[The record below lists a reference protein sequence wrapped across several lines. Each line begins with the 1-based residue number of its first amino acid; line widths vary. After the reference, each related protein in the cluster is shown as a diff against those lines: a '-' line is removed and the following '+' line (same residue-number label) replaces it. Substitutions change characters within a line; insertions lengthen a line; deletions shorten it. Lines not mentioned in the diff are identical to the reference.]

1 MYCAGYYQ
9 SDQLYFF
16 QYRNATLPACAL
28 KRLIFQQKL
37 CLKKILFTYLFFLSS
52 QLAFSQKI
60 ILSADSISS
69 SFRGLSVANDKVVW
83 VSGSKGV
90 VGRSIDGGLTWK
102 WNEVKGFE
110 KTDFRDIEAF
120 DEHTALIMAVDS
132 PAFILR
138 TIDGGESWSVVYRN
152 DSKGMF
158 LDAMDFRNSR
168 DGLVVGDPIDG
179 RFFMAA
185 TSDSGKNWEEISFT
199 KRPVADSGE
208 ACFAAS
214 GTNIIALQNTG
225 YALISGGLS
234 SHIIINQKKI
244 LLPLSQG
251 TESAGANS
259 IASGDNNTM
268 VVVGGNYLK
277 KEDISRT
284 SAVSFDGGYTWIQP
298 QKPPSGYRSCVEFL
312 GNREWVSCG
321 LNGVDLSYDDGM
333 NWHKISDRSFN
344 VVQKAKHG
352 KAVYFAGS
360 EGNVGRLQ

>member
-1 MYCAGYYQ
+1 M
-9 SDQLYFF
+9 
-16 QYRNATLPACAL
+16 P
-28 KRLIFQQKL
+28 LIFQQKL

-60 ILSADSISS
+60 VLSADSIAS
-69 SFRGLSVANDKVVW
+69 SFRGLSVVNDNVVW

-90 VGRSIDGGLTWK
+90 VGKSIDGGLTWK
-102 WNEVKGFE
+102 WNVVKGFE

-168 DGLVVGDPIDG
+168 NGLVVGDPIDG

-214 GTNIIALQNTG
+214 GTNIIALQNAG
-225 YALISGGLS
+225 YILISGGLS
-234 SHIIINQKKI
+234 SHIIINQRKI
-244 LLPLSQG
+244 LLSLNQG
-251 TESAGANS
+251 TASAGANS

-277 KEDISRT
+277 KDDTSRVCAIS
-284 SAVSFDGGYTWIQP
+284 VDGGYTWIQP
-298 QKPPSGYRSCVEFL
+298 QKLPSGYRSCVEFL
-312 GNREWVSCG
+312 GNHKWVSCG
-321 LNGVDLSYDDGM
+321 LNGVDLSYDDGT

-344 VVQKAKHG
+344 VVQKAQQG
-352 KAVYFAGS
+352 EAVYFAGS
-360 EGNVGRLQ
+360 EGNVGKLQ

>member
-1 MYCAGYYQ
+1 M
-9 SDQLYFF
+9 
-16 QYRNATLPACAL
+16 
-28 KRLIFQQKL
+28 
-37 CLKKILFTYLFFLSS
+37 
-52 QLAFSQKI
+52 
-60 ILSADSISS
+60 
-69 SFRGLSVANDKVVW
+69 NDNVVW

-90 VGRSIDGGLTWK
+90 VGKSIDGGLTWK
-102 WNEVKGFE
+102 WHAVKGFE

-138 TIDGGESWSVVYRN
+138 TIDGGESWDMVYRN

-168 DGLVVGDPIDG
+168 DGLVVGDPVDG
-179 RFFMAA
+179 RFFMAV
-185 TSDSGKNWEEISFT
+185 TSDSGKSWKEISFA

-214 GTNIIALQNTG
+214 GTNIIALQDAE
-225 YALISGGLS
+225 YILISGGLS
-234 SHIIINQKKI
+234 SHIFNNQKKF

-268 VVVGGNYLK
+268 VVVGGNYLRK
-277 KEDISRT
+277 DDTSRVCAIS
-284 SAVSFDGGYTWIQP
+284 VDGGYTWIQP
-298 QKPPSGYRSCVEFL
+298 QKLPSGYRSCVEFL
-312 GNREWVSCG
+312 GNHKWVSCG
-321 LNGVDLSYDDGM
+321 LNGVDLSYDDGL

-344 VVQKAKHG
+344 VVQKAKQG
-352 KAVYFAGS
+352 ETVYFAGS
-360 EGNVGRLQ
+360 EGNVCKLQ